1 MSFVSRYSF
10 YWWVYVACCC
20 SLDDC
25 SLEQVFR
32 DNRIPEMHY
41 ELSIQNYEVNRRTG
55 RRNAFRVTHLGADD
69 MPLIKGHCFTM
80 LLSALVCFRLF
91 INVVR
96 RLRDR
101 HQNHSVHAAV
111 LWVGAAAAVD
121 AWSSFLE
128 MIHLGM
134 YHRNGTGV
142 YLVDCL
148 ASHFEAITDSLI
160 MMLLLSIAAG
170 WTLPSSVV
178 TVVKT
183 NANPVQKLLEGLSH
197 PISEGLL
204 KGPVGMLAGGIFGL
218 HLLLSQWGRMYNDDF
233 ESYHDL
239 EHWPGRILMWTR
251 LFAGLLF
258 LAAVQQTS
266 LKFTGKLQKF
276 YATFAVTGFVWFLSL
291 PVLTWICNWM
301 VPYHLRRPA
310 VFLGAAVLQSSSL
323 VLLAW
328 LVTTHSTAYHQVSRM
343 TAASDTLSDRL
354 DVTDQHHHGSPRA
367 WRLGKKVKVA
377 LD

>member
-1 MSFVSRYSF
+1 MSTVVVVSLSQSAQCRSTVVFSHKIVSFVSRFSF

-121 AWSSFLE
+121 KKFLLLYKELDPDDEE
-128 MIHLGM
+128 MTRTKKIRRKFINQKYTEEIAALYGDVAELPIETVIR
-134 YHRNGTGV
+134 YQDGKTATLRTN
-142 YLVDCL
+142 
-148 ASHFEAITDSLI
+148 LI
-160 MMLLLSIAAG
+160 MRAMKPESAYQ
-170 WTLPSSVV
+170 S
-178 TVVKT
+178 
-183 NANPVQKLLEGLSH
+183 
-197 PISEGLL
+197 LL
-204 KGPVGMLAGGIFGL
+204 KKKGFWAQLKGGI
-218 HLLLSQWGRMYNDDF
+218 
-233 ESYHDL
+233 
-239 EHWPGRILMWTR
+239 
-251 LFAGLLF
+251 
-258 LAAVQQTS
+258 
-266 LKFTGKLQKF
+266 
-276 YATFAVTGFVWFLSL
+276 
-291 PVLTWICNWM
+291 
-301 VPYHLRRPA
+301 
-310 VFLGAAVLQSSSL
+310 
-323 VLLAW
+323 
-328 LVTTHSTAYHQVSRM
+328 
-343 TAASDTLSDRL
+343 
-354 DVTDQHHHGSPRA
+354 
-367 WRLGKKVKVA
+367 
-377 LD
+377 